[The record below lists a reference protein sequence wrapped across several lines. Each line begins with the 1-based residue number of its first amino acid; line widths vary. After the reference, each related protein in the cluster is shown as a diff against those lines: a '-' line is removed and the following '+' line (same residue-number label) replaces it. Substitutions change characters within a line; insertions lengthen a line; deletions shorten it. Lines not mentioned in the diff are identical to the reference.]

1 MSHERPVHP
10 FSDLHRE
17 GDHVRATLLHDP
29 TVEGLDMAM
38 YIDGSGSM
46 HDEYQQ
52 GTKVIGGFWKRLFG
66 GGETVTTPNVVTPE
80 VRKMLAYL
88 ATKDWNGHLRVA
100 YWATESGIE
109 PLGELT
115 GATAA
120 EHEFNGPRK
129 SGSYTNL
136 APALR
141 DFVDYMQKQTKAGA
155 RQGCAV
161 IVTDGHIHDAEEVEK
176 ISREIAAKIA
186 RGQLPRMNFV
196 LVGVG
201 DQIDE
206 EQMEHISHMEHAGV
220 GHLWC
225 HRVAAEMKDLPEL
238 VAVLVDETMTVA
250 AGGTIYDQGGN
261 ILKLYEGRL
270 PAVLEF
276 EVPEGTTSFVL
287 EVNGQ
292 RFEQPLPEEEHHD
305 DEHEEDEEDHH

>member
-46 HDEYQQ
+46 ADEYTPS
-52 GTKVIGGFWKRLFG
+52 TKIVGGFWKRLFG
-66 GGETVTTPNVVTPE
+66 GGEVVELPNVVTPE
-80 VRKMLAYL
+80 ARKMLAYL
-88 ATKDWNGHLRVA
+88 ATKDWNGKLRVA
-100 YWATESGIE
+100 YWATANGVEHIGDFDGRSAS
-109 PLGELT
+109 T
-115 GATAA
+115 
-120 EHEFNGPRK
+120 HEFNGPREQ
-129 SGSYTNL
+129 GSYTML
-136 APALR
+136 APALH
-141 DFVDYMQKQTKAGA
+141 DFVDYMKVQAKAGA

-161 IVTDGHIHDAEEVEK
+161 IVTDGQIHDADKVK
-176 ISREIAAKIA
+176 KLSGEIADKIA

-201 DQIDE
+201 SQIDE
-206 EQMEHISHMEHAGV
+206 EQMEAISHLEHVGV
-220 GHLWC
+220 GHMWC

-250 AGGTIYDQGGN
+250 AGGTVYDQSGT
-261 ILKLYEGRL
+261 ILKVYEGRL

-276 EVPEGTTSFVL
+276 EVPEGTRSFVL

-292 RFEQPLPEEEHHD
+292 RFEQPIPEEEHHD
-305 DEHEEDEEDHH
+305 DEDEDEDHH

>member
-46 HDEYQQ
+46 SDEYTP

-66 GGETVTTPNVVTPE
+66 QGEVVTTPNVVTPE
-80 VRKMLAYL
+80 VLKMLAYL
-88 ATKDWNGHLRVA
+88 ATKDWNGKLRVA
-100 YWATESGIE
+100 YWATGNGIE
-109 PLGELT
+109 VIGEMD
-115 GATAA
+115 GRSAA
-120 EHEFNGPRK
+120 NHEFNGPREQ
-129 SGSYTNL
+129 GSHTML

-141 DFVDYMQKQTKAGA
+141 DFVDYMKDQAKAGA
-155 RQGCAV
+155 RRGCAV
-161 IVTDGHIHDAEEVEK
+161 IVTDGQIHDSDKVK
-176 ISREIAAKIA
+176 QLSGEIAEKIA

-201 DQIDE
+201 SQIDE
-206 EQMEHISHMEHAGV
+206 EQMAAISHLEHVGV
-220 GHLWC
+220 GHMWC

-250 AGGTIYDQGGN
+250 AGGTVDDQDGAV
-261 ILKLYEGRL
+261 LKVYEGRL

-276 EVPEGTTSFVL
+276 EVPEGTSSFVL

-305 DEHEEDEEDHH
+305 EDEDEDHH